1 MSRRGQSVLSKDPR
15 PGAPLL
21 TITGLTKAFPGTL
34 ALDDVDFD
42 LTRGEIHALLGQN
55 GAGKSTLIKILAGVY
70 EPTSGE
76 ILLDGAAVH
85 PQVERLP
92 VNFIHQ
98 DLGLVDAMSVA
109 ENIAI
114 VAGFPRN
121 AFGLIDWA
129 GVQRAARNALAT
141 MANDIDPGA
150 DVRELSSADRSI
162 VAIARALATQCDVLV
177 LDEPTAS
184 LPEEDVNRL
193 FAALRLLRARGL
205 GIIYVSHRLDEV
217 FQIAD
222 RVTILRDGRKI
233 ASTRIENTTPGQ
245 VVAMIVGRDLTAG
258 RVLQP
263 SSASATALTVEG
275 LRSGKFGPVSFE
287 IRRGEILALVGL
299 RGAGHDVIARA
310 IFGDRPID
318 SGRALLE
325 GIQIRTKDIERAMA
339 MGIGFISSKRAE
351 ESMAATLDVQENLFL
366 NTSLTGTS
374 PTDWLSP
381 QSENRKAVD
390 AIKRYSIRPPDPHR
404 VIATFSGG
412 NQQKVIVARWLEGTI
427 KLLILEEPTTG
438 VDVGSKA
445 EIYGLLQESLSR
457 GMAALLVST
466 DFEEIAKVA
475 HRALVFRSGRVVA
488 ELDRAD
494 IDVSQLTNLAAG
506 GDRAAAA
513 SGPA

>member
-1 MSRRGQSVLSKDPR
+1 VPCEDSR

-21 TITGLTKAFPGTL
+21 SIAGLTKAFPGTL
-34 ALDDVDFD
+34 ALNNVDFD
-42 LTRGEIHALLGQN
+42 LRRGEIHALLGQN
-55 GAGKSTLIKILAGVY
+55 GAGKSTLIKVLAGVY

-76 ILLDGAAVH
+76 IRLDGNVVH
-85 PQVERLP
+85 PHAERLP

-98 DLGLVDAMSVA
+98 DLGLVEAISVA
-109 ENIAI
+109 ENIAV

-121 AFGLIDWA
+121 GFGVIDWR

-141 MANDIDPGA
+141 MTNDIDPDT

-193 FAALRLLRARGL
+193 FAALRTLRARGL

-217 FQIAD
+217 FRIAD

-233 ASTRIENTTPGQ
+233 ASRSIESTTPGQ
-245 VVAMIVGRDLTAG
+245 VVAMIVGREPAVGQL
-258 RVLQP
+258 VQP
-263 SSASATALTVEG
+263 SSASATALAVER

-287 IRRGEILALVGL
+287 VRRGEILALVGL
-299 RGAGHDVIARA
+299 RGAGHDMIARA

-318 SGRALLE
+318 SGRALLD
-325 GIQIRTKDIERAMA
+325 GIQIRAEDIERSMA

-351 ESMAATLDVQENLFL
+351 EGMAATLDAQENLFL
-366 NTSLTGTS
+366 NPSLTGTS
-374 PTDWLSP
+374 PTGWLSP
-381 QSENRKAVD
+381 RSEGHKTVD
-390 AIKRYSIRPPDPHR
+390 AIKRYSIRPPDPSR
-404 VIATFSGG
+404 IIATFSGG
-412 NQQKVIVARWLEGTI
+412 NQQKVIIARWLEGAL

-438 VDVGSKA
+438 VDVGSKI

-466 DFEEIAKVA
+466 DFEEIAKIA
-475 HRALVFRSGRVVA
+475 HRALVFRRGGVVA
-488 ELDRAD
+488 ELSRAN

-506 GDRAAAA
+506 GDRAVA
-513 SGPA
+513 SSEPA

>member
-1 MSRRGQSVLSKDPR
+1 VLSEDSR
-15 PGAPLL
+15 AGAPLL
-21 TITGLTKAFPGTL
+21 SVCGITKAFPGTL

-42 LTRGEIHALLGQN
+42 LRRGEIHALLGQN

-70 EPTSGE
+70 EPTAGE
-76 ILLDGAAVH
+76 IKLDGKAVH
-85 PQVERLP
+85 PDVDRLP

-98 DLGLVDAMSVA
+98 DLGLVDAISVA

-121 AFGLIDWA
+121 VVGLIDWTRVR
-129 GVQRAARNALAT
+129 GAARKALAT
-141 MANDIDPGA
+141 MTNDIDPDA
-150 DVRELSSADRSI
+150 DVRDLSSAERSI

-184 LPEEDVNRL
+184 LPEEDVSHL
-193 FAALRLLRARGL
+193 FSALKRLRARGL

-217 FQIAD
+217 FRIAD

-233 ASTRIENTTPGQ
+233 ASASVEDTTPGQ
-245 VVAMIVGRDLTAG
+245 IVSMIVGRELAEA
-258 RVLQP
+258 RLAQP
-263 SSASATALTVEG
+263 SSASATALAVEK
-275 LRSGKFGPVSFE
+275 LCSGKFGPASFE

-299 RGAGHDVIARA
+299 RGAGHDTIARA

-318 SGRALLE
+318 SGHAFLHGNE
-325 GIQIRTKDIERAMA
+325 IPTNDIERSMA

-351 ESMAATLDVQENLFL
+351 ESTAAALDVQENLFL

-374 PTDWLSP
+374 PTSWLSP
-381 QSENRKAVD
+381 RREGRKAVD
-390 AIKRYSIRPPDPHR
+390 AVKRYSIRPPDPHR
-404 VIATFSGG
+404 SISTLSGG
-412 NQQKVIVARWLEGTI
+412 NQQKVVVARWLEGAT

-466 DFEEIAKVA
+466 DFEEVAKVA

-488 ELDRAD
+488 ELDRAS
-494 IDVSQLTNLAAG
+494 INVSQLTTLAAG
-506 GDRAAAA
+506 GERTGGTSEIA
-513 SGPA
+513 